1 MMIFFKKYSTIVV
14 EKFIIGDTVDS
25 FFQSFDK
32 IIFYKIIFIFIA
44 FNVGIK
50 FPDWDFHL
58 NLKHRSIVTH
68 SPLILI
74 ILLQFYIMEKSEFL
88 RIFISGFAMA
98 LTLHFI
104 FDIFPKGWSR
114 GALLH
119 VPILKLELK
128 PFISKSFFAG
138 FIVISL
144 FISLYTTKNLEE
156 YFLLGIFS
164 VIKIIR
170 DIKKEGKLFRPL
182 CLFLVSFLLV
192 GNIKYNFLQK
202 ELMENGSFLVKQF
215 DKISKKII

>member
-1 MMIFFKKYSTIVV
+1 MET
-14 EKFIIGDTVDS
+14 

-32 IIFYKIIFIFIA
+32 MVLYKIIFIFIA

-58 NLKHRSIVTH
+58 NLKHRSIITH

-74 ILLQFYIMEKSEFL
+74 ILLQFYLIEKSEFL

-119 VPILKLELK
+119 VPILKLELR
-128 PFISKSFFAG
+128 PFLSKSFLAG
-138 FIVISL
+138 FIVISV
-144 FISLYTTKNLEE
+144 FIALYTTKTLEE
-156 YFLLGIFS
+156 YFLLGTFS
-164 VIKIIR
+164 IIKIIR

-182 CLFLVSFLLV
+182 CLFLVVFLLV
-192 GNIKYNFLQK
+192 GNMKYDSLQK
-202 ELMENGSFLVKQF
+202 KLIKNGTFLVKQF

>member
-1 MMIFFKKYSTIVV
+1 MVIFFKKYSTI
-14 EKFIIGDTVDS
+14 EIDKFIIGDTVYS
-25 FFQSFDK
+25 FFQSFDET
-32 IIFYKIIFIFIA
+32 ILYKIIFIFIA

-58 NLKHRSIVTH
+58 NLKHRSIITH

-74 ILLQFYIMEKSEFL
+74 VLLQFYIIEKSEFL
-88 RIFISGFAMA
+88 RIFISSFSMA

-104 FDIFPKGWSR
+104 FDFFPKGWSR

-119 VPILKLELK
+119 IPILKLELK
-128 PFISKSFFAG
+128 PFLSRSFFAC

-156 YFLLGIFS
+156 YLLLGVFS
-164 VIKIIR
+164 IVKIIR

-182 CLFLVSFLLV
+182 CLFLVIFLLV
-192 GNIKYNFLQK
+192 GNIKYNSLQK
-202 ELMENGSFLVKQF
+202 ELIKNGSFLVKQF